1 MTPTTEAGK
10 SLAFRLATHADR
22 DYHQYGVAIAAI
34 ETEAA
39 QQALDGAALSLGLMI
54 DPTKMSHNYIE
65 AAFARVEHHARTAA
79 LTALRERVAGLA
91 YADDQLSPGDEGWGW
106 NEACAAVLAEI
117 DRALEP

>member
-22 DYHQYGVAIAAI
+22 DYHRYDEAIAAI
-34 ETEAA
+34 EAE
-39 QQALDGAALSLGLMI
+39 
-54 DPTKMSHNYIE
+54 
-65 AAFARVEHHARTAA
+65 ARTAA
-79 LTALRERVAGLA
+79 LAALRERVEGLV

>member
-10 SLAFRLATHADR
+10 RLAGELQVEYRIDLIR
-22 DYHQYGVAIAAI
+22 AI
-34 ETEAA
+34 EAEARA
-39 QQALDGAALSLGLMI
+39 AAL
-54 DPTKMSHNYIE
+54 
-65 AAFARVEHHARTAA
+65 A
-79 LTALRERVAGLA
+79 ALREKVAGLA